1 MCAEKD
7 INAPRTAG
15 CLQIH
20 HNIKASAKKWGF
32 RFHSK
37 EAEKALK
44 IDMVLRNLLPYI
56 TRLLINGLQV

>member
-7 INAPRTAG
+7 FSAPETAG

-37 EAEKALK
+37 EAEEALK
-44 IDMVLRNLLPYI
+44 N
-56 TRLLINGLQV
+56 